1 MKILKKYANGG
12 STKKDDSRKRPIGPG
27 GKRPEKEKGNPFN
40 TGTGSKFRKLANRMK
55 KRQGP
60 AEGRK
65 YMGGGKMKE
74 YGHGGKMKYEN
85 GGTMGRAPGGQ
96 RDEMQKEAM
105 RARLGGGANN
115 PGRGG
120 VRGMDKDRM
129 EEMQKRRRMRKR
141 MRSARLRNQR
151 RDERKSRRDAMMRGA
166 TKGAAQMGARAVA
179 GSMENGGM
187 NPEPGT
193 IGTVR
198 EERAARSKEGKR
210 FDKKFARKRKQ
221 YEKDVKK
228 GRTQEAPHERTF
240 KFRKKGDSVLK
251 KRGKYTVETE
261 RERKQRLVEGKRK
274 RIPNQPPVKVK
285 SPGSMPTRR
294 KG

>member
-27 GKRPEKEKGNPFN
+27 GKPPEKEKGNPFN
-40 TGTGSKFRKLANRMK
+40 TGTGSKFRKLKNRFK

-96 RDEMQKEAM
+96 RDERQKEAM
-105 RARLGGGANN
+105 RKRLSGKTDN

-141 MRSARLRNQR
+141 MIRAKQRSQT
-151 RDERKSRRDAMMRGA
+151 RDERRSRRNAMMGGAAKGA
-166 TKGAAQMGARAVA
+166 TQMGAMA
-179 GSMENGGM
+179 GAKSMEDGGV
-187 NPEPGT
+187 NKP
-193 IGTVR
+193 
-198 EERAARSKEGKR
+198 SR
-210 FDKKFARKRKQ
+210 FDKKFARKRKK
-221 YEKDVKK
+221 YEKERKK
-228 GRTQEAPHERTF
+228 PGTHEMPHKRTF
-240 KFRKKGDSVLK
+240 KFRKKGESIFK
-251 KRGKYTVETE
+251 KRGRYNVETRGEKSE
-261 RERKQRLVEGKRK
+261 RMAHLKSQGEYPDYITSPHRVKEPKR
-274 RIPNQPPVKVK
+274 
-285 SPGSMPTRR
+285 RR
-294 KG
+294 KDRN

>member
-27 GKRPEKEKGNPFN
+27 GKPPEKEKGNPFN

-96 RDEMQKEAM
+96 RDERQKEAM
-105 RARLGGGANN
+105 RKRLSGKTDN

-141 MRSARLRNQR
+141 MRSARLM
-151 RDERKSRRDAMMRGA
+151 KGA
-166 TKGAAQMGARAVA
+166 AKGAAQMGARAGA
-179 GSMENGGM
+179 RSMEDGGV
-187 NPEPGT
+187 NPKSDKP
-193 IGTVR
+193 
-198 EERAARSKEGKR
+198 SR
-210 FDKKFARKRKQ
+210 FAKKFARKRKK

-228 GRTQEAPHERTF
+228 GRTQEMPHKRTF
-240 KFRKKGDSVLK
+240 KFRKKGDSIFK
-251 KRGKYTVETE
+251 KRGKFNVETRGEKSE
-261 RERKQRLVEGKRK
+261 RMAHMKSRGKYHDTIIPDTPDTKPVEAEDTPSRRV
-274 RIPNQPPVKVK
+274 RIPNRKPNRPKRRIE
-285 SPGSMPTRR
+285 TRR
-294 KG
+294 KA